1 MSKRCQGV
9 LLLTAALAAGCASV
23 EAEREEQRAQE
34 AAKKE
39 SIQDI
44 LSQPLANE
52 DYSEEERCLS
62 TYTYRNV
69 DVLDDQHVL
78 FKGTGGRLWLN
89 TLRQRCVGLRS
100 QDSLRFELRDNRLC
114 DMDRFQS
121 VDTFGFMSRTS
132 ANCTLG
138 KFTPVTAEQVQAIEA
153 AVRESRQRN

>member
-1 MSKRCQGV
+1 MNARGYGALLAIV
-9 LLLTAALAAGCASV
+9 LLLAGCAAA
-23 EAEREEQRAQE
+23 EAEREEQQAQE

-39 SIQDI
+39 TIQDI
-44 LSQPLANE
+44 LSQPLADE
-52 DYSEEERCLS
+52 DYSEDERCLS
-62 TYTYRNV
+62 TYTYRSV

-78 FKGTGGRLWLN
+78 FKGSGDRLWLN

-100 QDSLRFELRDNRLC
+100 QDSLRFELRDHRLC

-132 ANCTLG
+132 ATCTLG
-138 KFTPVTAEQVQAIEA
+138 KFMPVTAEQVEAIEA

>member
-1 MSKRCQGV
+1 MSKRGHGA
-9 LLLTAALAAGCASV
+9 LLLMAVLAAGCAGV
-23 EAEREEQRAQE
+23 EATQEEHQARE

-52 DYSEEERCLS
+52 EYSEEERCLS
-62 TYTYRNV
+62 TFTYRSV

-121 VDTFGFMSRTS
+121 VDTFGYMSRTS
-132 ANCTLG
+132 ATCTLG
-138 KFTPVTAEQVQAIEA
+138 TFAPVTAEQVQAIEA
-153 AVRESRQRN
+153 AVKESRQRN

>member
-1 MSKRCQGV
+1 MSKWVNGA
-9 LLLTAALAAGCASV
+9 LLLTAALAGGCASV
-23 EAEREEQRAQE
+23 EATQEERQARE

-62 TYTYRNV
+62 TYSYRSV

-89 TLRQRCVGLRS
+89 TLRQRCVGLRA
-100 QDSLRFELRDNRLC
+100 QDTLSFELRDNRLC
-114 DMDRFQS
+114 DMDRFES
-121 VDTFGFMSRTS
+121 VDTFAYMTRTS
-132 ANCTLG
+132 ATCTLG
-138 KFTPVTAEQVQAIEA
+138 KFSPVTAEQVQAIEA
-153 AVRESRQRN
+153 AVKESRQRN